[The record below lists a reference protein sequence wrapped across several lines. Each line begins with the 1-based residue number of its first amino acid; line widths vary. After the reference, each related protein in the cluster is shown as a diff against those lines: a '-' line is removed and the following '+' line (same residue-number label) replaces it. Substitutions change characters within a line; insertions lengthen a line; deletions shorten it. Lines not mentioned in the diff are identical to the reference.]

1 MARLDTEIVS
11 RGIAR
16 SRERAK
22 EMIKSGNITVN
33 SVKARKA
40 SAEVSEDDVIESS
53 EKELYVGRGALK
65 IEKAMTVF
73 GLDFSGNVCLDIG
86 ASTGGF
92 TDFMLK
98 NGAEKVFA
106 VDVGHGQLAGSL
118 RDDNRVV
125 NLERTDIRKVTP
137 EMLGG
142 LVDFISADVSFI
154 SIKMILPKLFE
165 LLKDGANAVV
175 LIKPQF
181 EAGKKDIGKH
191 GIVRDRKVHERVLSE
206 IDASVAGAGL
216 FAVDYTF
223 SPVKGGSGNIEY
235 LAELRKTS
243 ETPLI
248 RNFKELVENSF
259 SKLKEQS
266 YESGIVS

>member
-1 MARLDTEIVS
+1 MARLDAALVS

-22 EMIKSGNITVN
+22 EMIKSGSVKVN
-33 SVKARKA
+33 SITAKKA
-40 SAEVSEDDVIESS
+40 SEEVSENDVIESS
-53 EKELYVGRGALK
+53 ENELYIGRGALK
-65 IEKAMTVF
+65 LAKAVEEF
-73 GLDFSGNVCLDIG
+73 GIDFSDKICLDIG

-98 NGAEKVFA
+98 NGAKKVFA
-106 VDVGHGQLAGSL
+106 VDVGHDQLAKSL
-118 RDDNRVV
+118 KDDSRVV
-125 NLERTDIRKVTP
+125 SLEGTDIRKVTP

-142 LVDFISADVSFI
+142 QTDFISVDVSFI
-154 SIKMILPKLFE
+154 SVKMIIPKIRE
-165 LLKDGANAVV
+165 LLKDEMNAVI

-181 EAGKKDIGKH
+181 EAGKKYICKH
-191 GIVRDRKVHERVLSE
+191 GIVRDKKVHERVLSE
-206 IDASVAGAGL
+206 IDTAIAMSGM

-223 SPVKGGSGNIEY
+223 SPIKGGSGNIEY

-243 ETPLI
+243 KTPKI

-259 SKLKEQS
+259 SKLKEHFH
-266 YESGIVS
+266 ESSIVS